1 MKCKNFLVILG
12 MLVLVVAFPLASI
25 GQQRR
30 GTNRVEGTIKDPSNR
45 PVYNAYVELYNDIG
59 SLVDRQRSST
69 QGRFSFKGM
78 GPGRYIIQVKP
89 FGTNLVEETKDI
101 ELNNQTT
108 GSDFVMVDFRLRL
121 DRRYAAGTGIT
132 GTVFAQEVPD
142 SARRLYNSGID
153 KLDRDQD
160 KGIADLEEAVR
171 IFPTYFDALSSLG
184 KTYVLS
190 GNFEKGYPHL
200 LKAID
205 VNQKC
210 ADCFYSLGL
219 AFYKLNQMPA
229 AIKAIDAAAALQ
241 PQSAV
246 IRLLEGLI
254 YRING
259 DMPRAE
265 KALLLAKSLFEE
277 PNYEVHWQLSMVY
290 NRTNR
295 NLEAANE
302 LEQYLKVK
310 PDVDAAEKKHVRDLI
325 AKLRKSK

>member
-1 MKCKNFLVILG
+1 
-12 MLVLVVAFPLASI
+12 
-25 GQQRR
+25 
-30 GTNRVEGTIKDPSNR
+30 
-45 PVYNAYVELYNDIG
+45 
-59 SLVDRQRSST
+59 
-69 QGRFSFKGM
+69 
-78 GPGRYIIQVKP
+78 
-89 FGTNLVEETKDI
+89 
-101 ELNNQTT
+101 
-108 GSDFVMVDFRLRL
+108 
-121 DRRYAAGTGIT
+121 
-132 GTVFAQEVPD
+132 
-142 SARRLYNSGID
+142 
-153 KLDRDQD
+153 
-160 KGIADLEEAVR
+160 
-171 IFPTYFDALSSLG
+171 
-184 KTYVLS
+184 
-190 GNFEKGYPHL
+190 
-200 LKAID
+200 
-205 VNQKC
+205 
-210 ADCFYSLGL
+210 
-219 AFYKLNQMPA
+219 MPA